1 MESFATIDQTR
12 PDQTRPDQLLLSLVM
27 PSIPDHIDTLLA
39 NLNIDFDY
47 LPIKN
52 IYVIGPDAI
61 KERIT
66 QQNDSRLIFMNENE
80 FVDTARIRELY
91 SLRTD
96 KNLKRAGWYI
106 QQFIKIQFSRFTNDE
121 YYLIWDSDTIPL
133 KQIKMFSEDSRPFF
147 DMKTEFHPPYFDTI
161 SKLFPDV
168 KKVINK
174 SFISEHM
181 IINSNFMRALINEI
195 ENNTNLQGKNFQ
207 VKIINAIDCEN
218 LPHSGFSEFETYG
231 NYVMTRYP
239 ESYILRDWHSLRNDK
254 KFYRNA
260 SELTTRQ
267 IKWLSSYYDAISI
280 EKWHKEYIFL
290 AFIVQSKLFQKKFSA
305 QSLENAENLPVIKFL
320 LWLRGLPNRLFHE
333 KIKIFIKRIL
343 RRSV

>member
-1 MESFATIDQTR
+1 MNHLPQLTR
-12 PDQTRPDQLLLSLVM
+12 PDQTRPAIIITCNAFNS
-27 PSIPDHIDTLLA
+27 PDDINTLFA
-39 NLNIDFDY
+39 NVNIYFDY

-52 IYVIGPDAI
+52 IYIIGPDAI

-66 QQNDSRLIFMNENE
+66 MQNDPRLIFMNENE
-80 FVDTARIRELY
+80 FVDAARIRELY

-161 SKLFPDV
+161 ANLFPDV

-181 IINSNFMRALINEI
+181 IINSNFMRALINDI
-195 ENNTNLQGKNFQ
+195 EANSSLQGKNFQ
-207 VKIINAIDCEN
+207 KRIINAVDCEN
-218 LPHSGFSEFETYG
+218 LPRSGFSEFETYG

-239 ESYILRDWHSLRNDK
+239 ESYILRDWHSLRTHV
-254 KFYRNA
+254 KFYRNID
-260 SELTTRQ
+260 ELNERQ
-267 IKWLSSYYDAISI
+267 RKWLATFYDAVTI
-280 EKWHKEYIFL
+280 ERFQKL
-290 AFIVQSKLFQKKFSA
+290 AFFAPLIQSNLFQKKFA
-305 QSLENAENLPVIKFL
+305 PQSLNDVDDYLIIKIL
-320 LWLRGLPNRLFHE
+320 LWLRMLPSRLIPE
-333 KIKIFIKRIL
+333 KIKLVIKRIL
-343 RRSV
+343 HKKI